1 MIARRSLLKELALTA
16 SAVGAVL
23 VAIMVTTQLVRVL
36 GMAAGGRVAA
46 DGVGAVLGFTSLQ
59 LLPVVLSLTLFIAV
73 LSCLA
78 RAHRDSEMVVW
89 AASGVSPLAWAGPV
103 LVFALPV
110 AGVTA
115 ALSLGLAPWAS
126 QKSDEFR
133 RQLAARDESAAV
145 AAGVFRESRGGDRVF
160 FVESLSREDGTVTNV
175 FVHSVQHQR
184 AGTMVAS
191 RGYLVTRDNGDRLLV
206 LENGRR
212 YEGVPG
218 SAEYRVMEFARYEV
232 RIETAQSRDAQ
243 RSVKSLSTAE
253 LLAAPSAPH
262 LAELT
267 WRCGLPIMALVLALA
282 AIPLSYMNPRMGRSL
297 NFVFAVLLYMIY
309 SNTLSIAQAWVAQA
323 RVPAALGFWVV
334 HAAMLALTLGLFW
347 WRAWGPHRPRPWRPR
362 RARGARP

>member
-1 MIARRSLLKELALTA
+1 MILRRSLLKELAFTA
-16 SAVGAVL
+16 SAVCAVL

-73 LSCLA
+73 LSCLG

-89 AASGVSPLAWAGPV
+89 AASGLSPLAWVGPV
-103 LVFALPV
+103 LAFALPV
-110 AGVTA
+110 AAVTA

-133 RQLAARDESAAV
+133 RQLAARDESASV

-175 FVHSVQHQR
+175 FVHAIQHQR
-184 AGTMVAS
+184 SGTMVAS
-191 RGYLVTRDNGDRLLV
+191 RGFLTTRENGDRLLV

-232 RIETAQSRDAQ
+232 RIDTAQTRESQ
-243 RSVKSLSTAE
+243 RSVKSMPTAE
-253 LLAAPSAPH
+253 LLASPSAPH

-282 AIPLSYMNPRMGRSL
+282 AIPLSYVNPRMGRSL
-297 NFVFAVLLYMIY
+297 NFVFAVLLYMVY
-309 SNTLSIAQAWVAQA
+309 SNTLSIAQAWVAQG
-323 RVPAALGFWVV
+323 RVAPALGFWMV
-334 HAAMLALTLGLFW
+334 HAAMLALTLALFRW
-347 WRAWGPHRPRPWRPR
+347 RVFGPRRRRAWRFLRSRESGR
-362 RARGARP
+362 

>member
-1 MIARRSLLKELALTA
+1 MILYRSLLRELTLAA
-16 SAVGAVL
+16 SAVLAVL

-73 LSCLA
+73 LTCLG

-89 AASGVSPLAWAGPV
+89 AASGVSPLAWLLPV
-103 LVFALPV
+103 LGFALPV
-110 AGVTA
+110 AVVTG

-133 RQLAARDESAAV
+133 RQLATRDESASV

-160 FVESLSREDGTVTNV
+160 FVESLSREDGSVTNV

-191 RGYLVTRDNGDRLLV
+191 RGFLLTRENGDRFLV

-232 RIETAQSRDAQ
+232 RIDTAQSRDAQ
-243 RSVKSLSTAE
+243 RSVKSMPTTE
-253 LLAAPSAPH
+253 LLASPSAPH

-267 WRCGLPIMALVLALA
+267 WRFGLPIMALVLALA
-282 AIPLSYMNPRMGRSL
+282 AIPLSYVNPRMGRSF
-297 NFVFAVLLYMIY
+297 NIVFAVLLYMIY
-309 SNTLSIAQAWVAQA
+309 SNMLSIAQAWVAQGK
-323 RVPAALGFWVV
+323 VPAALGFWMV
-334 HAAMLALTLGLFW
+334 HAAMLVLTLGLFR
-347 WRAWGPHRPRPWRPR
+347 WRAFGPR
-362 RARGARP
+362 RRRLWRRRGSREAAQ